1 MAQVESKIKESSSN
15 DPSEEALVATLPTR
29 EGWSTPLTLHN
40 NFWLRSHMAQ
50 KFMLVRDNFKPRR
63 DDIILATH
71 PKSGTTW
78 LKALAFTISTR
89 SRYDFA
95 DADHPLRTS
104 NPQRVVPFI
113 GAVGGDLDFLET
125 LPSPRLLSTHLPL
138 SLLPPA
144 VSAVGCRVVYLCREP
159 KDALVSRWHFDNKM
173 SKGDPITLDDAF
185 TMFCEGFSP
194 FGPFWDHY
202 LQYWEESLARPQEVM
217 FLRYEEIVS
226 DPLKVARKLASFL
239 DAPFTEDEEKSGVV
253 DQVVSFCSF
262 ESLRNLDVNK
272 TGGAERAGGK
282 IFIQHSSLFRKGKV
296 GDWVNHMTKEMGE
309 KMDRLVEEKFKG
321 SGLEF

>member
-1 MAQVESKIKESSSN
+1 MAQVESEIKESSTNES
-15 DPSEEALVATLPTR
+15 EALIATLPTR
-29 EGWSTPLTLHN
+29 EGWSTPLTLYN
-40 NFWLRSHMAQ
+40 NCWLRSHMLRR
-50 KFMLVRDNFKPRR
+50 FMLVRDNFKPRR

-89 SRYDFA
+89 SRCDLT
-95 DADHPLRTS
+95 DSPLLTT

-125 LPSPRLLSTHLPL
+125 LPSPRLLATHLPL

-144 VSAVGCRVVYLCREP
+144 P
-159 KDALVSRWHFDNKM
+159 KDAFVSRWHFDNKM
-173 SKGDPITLDDAF
+173 GKGAPIALDVAF
-185 TMFCEGFSP
+185 SMFCQGFSP

-202 LQYWEESLARPQEVM
+202 LQYWKESLARPQEVM
-217 FLRYEEIVS
+217 FLKYEEIVS
-226 DPLKVARKLASFL
+226 DPLTVVRKLASFL
-239 DAPFTEDEEKSGVV
+239 DVPFTEEEEKSGVV

-262 ESLRNLDVNK
+262 ESLRKLDVNK

-296 GDWVNHMTKEMGE
+296 GDWVNHMSEEMGE

-321 SGLEF
+321 SGLEL